1 MNKLIDRFF
10 LRAKIYTKLEIV
22 DRKQEAITKTA
33 REQFLKLKEKGLS
46 IPIFTL

>member
-10 LRAKIYTKLEIV
+10 KKDNKIHREKLI
-22 DRKQEAITKTA
+22 DRKQEAITRAA

>member
-1 MNKLIDRFF
+1 MNNLFNKLIYGQKYPEKIKVIDR
-10 LRAKIYTKLEIV
+10 R
-22 DRKQEAITKTA
+22 QEAIKKAA